1 MLKQILLY
9 FLLAFCLLS
18 KDGVTLIIDALR
30 VKQSVFALIE
40 KTTDNLAE
48 EEDVAEDLW
57 HFASTGLEDLSL
69 LSIEFTEQKIPCDS
83 DGNLL
88 QVHLER
94 LIPPPDKAWDSSAL

>member
-1 MLKQILLY
+1 MVKQILLY

-18 KDGVTLIIDALR
+18 KDGITLIIDSMR
-30 VKQSVFALIE
+30 VKQSAYALVE
-40 KTTDNLAE
+40 KTTDDLAE

-57 HFASTGLEDLSL
+57 HFAPTGLEDFSL
-69 LSIEFTEQKIPCDS
+69 LSIEFTEQKIPFDS

-94 LIPPPDKAWDSSAL
+94 LIPPPDKA

>member
-1 MLKQILLY
+1 MVKQILLY

-18 KDGVTLIIDALR
+18 KDGVTLIIDSMR
-30 VKQSVFALIE
+30 VKQSVFALVE

-57 HFASTGLEDLSL
+57 HFAPTGLEDFSL
-69 LSIEFTEQKIPCDS
+69 FSFEFSGQKIPFDS

-94 LIPPPDKAWDSSAL
+94 LIPPPDKA